1 MSLSETF
8 QFKLFQEKINN
19 TKHGLWK
26 KIIQRTAKL
35 EIVKVAKLWS
45 VLEYLSNLKNFLEY
59 RLVYDFSLVIFVDIK
74 LAEGELLQLTKR
86 ENTYQCS

>member
-26 KIIQRTAKL
+26 KDIQRTAKL
-35 EIVKVAKLWS
+35 DIVKVAKIWS

-59 RLVYDFSLVIFVDIK
+59 RLLYDFSLVIFVDIK
-74 LAEGELLQLTKR
+74 LAEGELLQLTKCK
-86 ENTYQCS
+86 NTYQCS

>member
-19 TKHGLWK
+19 TEHGLWK
-26 KIIQRTAKL
+26 LDIQRTAKL
-35 EIVKVAKLWS
+35 EIVKVATLWS
-45 VLEYLSNLKNFLEY
+45 VLEYLSNLKNFLKY
-59 RLVYDFSLVIFVDIK
+59 RLLYDFSSIIFVDIK

-86 ENTYQCS
+86 KNKYQCS